1 MLFLDYNNVTT
12 ILKIEYSNPV
22 DIRYCN
28 SIVINGDILG
38 YQSTLNLRYILLTLT
53 FYNLDLKF

>member
-12 ILKIEYSNPV
+12 ILKIECSNPG

-28 SIVINGDILG
+28 SIVIKGDILG
-38 YQSTLNLRYILLTLT
+38 YQSTLNLRYILLILT